1 MSITASPV
9 RSTRS
14 RYVPPVPAFA
24 EAFEAAADSLP
35 GHGAA
40 AVRDWRRR
48 HFDRFVETGLP
59 TSRVEQWKYTN
70 IARLAN
76 VPMTLARRAD
86 VRLGDVSRYFTGGPM
101 ARRLIFVNGH
111 LASELSHVRGLP
123 AGVRIESL
131 GTLLDEEP
139 EWAAQALGGP
149 AEPHSFADLNAAFLQ
164 AGAWIELADAAALE
178 HPLQLLFLTVGQ
190 PAAVMTHPRIVVRL
204 GDGARLHL
212 IESHIG
218 LAEGH
223 CLTNLVGH
231 YEIGS
236 RARLTHDRLQLGS
249 AGTSFVGLTRQ
260 RLGERAELKQ
270 TLATL
275 GGALVRNETDM
286 HLVGPFV
293 EAQLNGVY
301 MPIGQEHVDNLIRV
315 HHEAPDGHSDQFYK
329 GVMDEKARAA
339 FAGKIIVYQDA
350 QRTNAFQQNNN
361 LLLSDDAEIS
371 SKPELEIYADD
382 VKCSHGA
389 TCGEL
394 DKRALFYLR
403 SRGLDRV
410 QAENIL
416 TFAFAAEVM
425 ERFADPTAKKLAR
438 ECLVARTPGGAGL
451 MDLL

>member
-1 MSITASPV
+1 MTIPV
-9 RSTRS
+9 RAARS
-14 RYVPPVPAFA
+14 RYVPPIPAFA
-24 EAFEAAADSLP
+24 DTFLAATARLP
-35 GHGAA
+35 GKGAPA
-40 AVRDWRRR
+40 MLDWRRR
-48 HFDRFVETGLP
+48 HFDRFVQNGLP
-59 TSRVEQWKYTN
+59 TSRVEEWKYTN

-76 VPMTLARRAD
+76 VPMALASRPD
-86 VRLGDVSRYFTGGPM
+86 VKLGDVSRYFTGGPM

-123 AGVRIESL
+123 DGIRIESL
-131 GTLLDEEP
+131 GTLLEDEP
-139 EWAAQALGGP
+139 EWSARALGGP

-164 AGAWIELADAAALE
+164 SGAWIELADNAVLE

-204 GDGARLHL
+204 GKEARLHL

-231 YEIGS
+231 YELGEK
-236 RARLTHDRLQLGS
+236 AKLTHDRLQLGS
-249 AGTSFVGLTRQ
+249 AGTSFVGLNRQ
-260 RLGERAELKQ
+260 RLAERAELKQ

-275 GGALVRNETDM
+275 GGALVRNETDL
-286 HLVGPFV
+286 HLVGGFV

-329 GVMDEKARAA
+329 GVMDDRAHAA

-350 QRTNAFQQNNN
+350 QRTNAFQRNNN
-361 LLLSDDAEIS
+361 LLLSDDAEVD

-382 VKCSHGA
+382 VKCSHGS

-394 DKRALFYLR
+394 DRRALFYLR
-403 SRGLDRV
+403 SRGLDRA

-416 TFAFAAEVM
+416 TFAFAAEVI
-425 ERFADPTAKKLAR
+425 ERFADPTVRKLAR

>member
-1 MSITASPV
+1 MNAPA
-9 RSTRS
+9 RATRS
-14 RYVPPVPAFA
+14 RYVPPIPAFA
-24 EAFEAAADSLP
+24 DAFAAARASLP
-35 GHGAA
+35 GKEAPSIL
-40 AVRDWRRR
+40 DWRQR

-70 IARLAN
+70 IARAAN
-76 VPMTLARRAD
+76 VPMALAARPN
-86 VRLGDVSRYFTGGPM
+86 VGLGDVQRYFTGGPL

-123 AGVRIESL
+123 RGMRIESL
-131 GTLLDEEP
+131 GTLLQDEP
-139 EWAAQALGGP
+139 DWSARALGGP

-164 AGAWIELADAAALE
+164 SGAWIELGDGAVLE

-190 PAAVMTHPRIVVRL
+190 PAAVMAHPRIVVRL
-204 GDGARLHL
+204 GKEARLHL
-212 IESHIG
+212 IETHIG

-231 YEIGS
+231 YELGEK
-236 RARLTHDRLQLGS
+236 ARLVHDRLQLGS
-249 AGTSFVGLTRQ
+249 AGTSFVGLNRQ
-260 RLGERAELKQ
+260 RLAERAELKQ

-275 GGALVRNETDM
+275 GGSLVRNETDL
-286 HLVGPFV
+286 HLAGRFV

-301 MPIGQEHVDNLIRV
+301 MPIGEEHVDNVIRV

-329 GVMDEKARAA
+329 GVMDGRAHAA
-339 FAGKIIVYQDA
+339 FAGKIIVHQDA
-350 QRTNAFQQNNN
+350 QRTNAFQRNNN

-394 DKRALFYLR
+394 DPTALFYLR
-403 SRGLDRV
+403 SRGLDRA
-410 QAENIL
+410 QAESIL
-416 TFAFAAEVM
+416 TFAFAAEVI
-425 ERFADPTAKKLAR
+425 ERFVDPAVRKLAR
-438 ECLVARTPGGAGL
+438 ECLVVRTPGGAGL
-451 MDLL
+451 SDLL